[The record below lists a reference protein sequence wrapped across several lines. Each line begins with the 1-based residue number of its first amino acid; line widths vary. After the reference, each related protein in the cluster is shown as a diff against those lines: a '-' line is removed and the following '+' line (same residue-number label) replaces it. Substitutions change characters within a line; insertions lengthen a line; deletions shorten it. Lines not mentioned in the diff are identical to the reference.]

1 MMHKVSKNIFIPKI
15 ILNIT
20 KVIYISRQ
28 SWGSTSLFSFMSTKS
43 FALEK
48 PAELSLQTQP
58 EIIVGHWHWQW
69 HCATML
75 NAFTFF
81 SVKRIHCA
89 RKGFTGKSLT
99 RILLIEID
107 HFFPRTQSDLFCFSC
122 HLFRRQFR
130 FRFGNVAFQLLVS

>member
-1 MMHKVSKNIFIPKI
+1 
-15 ILNIT
+15 
-20 KVIYISRQ
+20 
-28 SWGSTSLFSFMSTKS
+28 MSTKA

-89 RKGFTGKSLT
+89 RKGFTSKSLT

-130 FRFGNVAFQLLVS
+130 FRFGNVAFQLLVSKGLFVCCAKWVGPDFFRLWVGVEKFTK